1 MSATL
6 HWVADRRGAAGPVI
20 DQGLRPTCLSCALSS
35 VHHHVLGVAKS
46 IEYLHYGSRR
56 LPTGAGSLLSARS
69 VLGTAGQPDE
79 TAWPY
84 DISIDETVVSP
95 IPPGPLAHPF
105 HCADLAIDVDPQ
117 PDSLMRQLENDR
129 LPVIGLQ
136 TTPGFMN
143 LGSGVLTETGPHI
156 EGHAVVLVGAATYQ
170 GPDLGVIQPG
180 DQLMCV
186 QNSWGL
192 RWGVDGCGLI
202 GPRAWDDMVLVAAH
216 LVPH

>member
-1 MSATL
+1 MTAL
-6 HWVADRRGAAGPVI
+6 NWVADWRGAAGPVT
-20 DQGLRPTCLSCALSS
+20 DQGLRPTCLSCAISS
-35 VHHHVLGVAKS
+35 AHHQVLGSAAC

-56 LPTGAGSLLSARS
+56 LPTGVGSLLSVQS
-69 VLGTAGQPDE
+69 VLGVDGQPDE

-95 IPPGPLAHPF
+95 IPPRPLAGPF
-105 HCADLAIDVDPQ
+105 HRADLAIDVDPQ
-117 PDSLMRQLENDR
+117 RDSLIQHLENDR
-129 LPVIGLQ
+129 LPVIGLR

-143 LGSGVLTETGPHI
+143 LRSGVLTEPGPHVD
-156 EGHAVVLVGAATYQ
+156 GHAVVLVGAATYE

-192 RWGVDGCGLI
+192 GWGVDGYGLI
-202 GPRAWDDMVLVAAH
+202 GPRAWDDMVLVSAH
-216 LVPH
+216 LVPR